1 LSTTAPTIVRQIP
14 RTFPAVLAGLT
25 AGICDL
31 TAAFIT
37 AGLRG
42 VKPLRLLQTIASGLL
57 GAKSFESGWATATL
71 GAALHFLIALS
82 AAGIFYAASR
92 QWAFLTKRPVLS
104 GALYG
109 FAVYLFMYWIVV
121 PLSACHRGPF
131 SITATI
137 VAIITHV
144 VCVGLPI
151 SLIVRRY
158 SGHSSL
164 AASKDAFV

>member
-1 LSTTAPTIVRQIP
+1 LSTTAPSIIRQIP
-14 RTFPAVLAGLT
+14 RVFPAILAGLT
-25 AGICDL
+25 AGICDI

-42 VKPLRLLQTIASGLL
+42 VKPLRLLQSIASGLL
-57 GAKSFESGWATATL
+57 GAKSFEGGWETAAL

-82 AAGIFYAASR
+82 AAGIFYAVS
-92 QWAFLTKRPVLS
+92 QQLAFLTKRPILS

-109 FAVYLFMYWIVV
+109 VAVYLFMYWIVV
-121 PLSACHRGPF
+121 PLSACRRSPF
-131 SITATI
+131 SIAATI
-137 VAIITHV
+137 VAIVTHI

-151 SLIVRRY
+151 SLIVHRY
-158 SGHSSL
+158 SDHSSL